1 MNKLLK
7 FLLACIPILL
17 SCTSGHSATAYPIKP
32 IHLILPVPA
41 GNAGD
46 IVGRLLADRLSKNL
60 NQAVLVENKLGGG
73 GNIGA
78 EYAAKALP
86 DGYSVLIASS
96 GIFTANKHL
105 YKLNF
110 DPLKDFM
117 PITLVY
123 SGAPLLVVSPKITFK
138 SLQEFIDAAKKEP
151 GKYTYA
157 SYGSGHVSHII
168 AEMFKSAASIDL
180 LHVPYKNSPLPDV
193 MSGEV
198 DMIFESP
205 LLVINNLA
213 KLRPLGVVSL
223 KRNVRLPDVQAIS
236 EVRPG
241 FEITGWV
248 GAFLQSGASQ
258 DVVQRLHTEL
268 VKAIKSP
275 EFKSKLDELMLEPG
289 GNSTEDFTQYIKTMS
304 DKVGRV
310 IQDAKIKAE

>member
-1 MNKLLK
+1 MEK
-7 FLLACIPILL
+7 FGSIC
-17 SCTSGHSATAYPIKP
+17 
-32 IHLILPVPA
+32 
-41 GNAGD
+41 
-46 IVGRLLADRLSKNL
+46 R
-60 NQAVLVENKLGGG
+60 
-73 GNIGA
+73 
-78 EYAAKALP
+78 
-86 DGYSVLIASS
+86 
-96 GIFTANKHL
+96 
-105 YKLNF
+105 
-110 DPLKDFM
+110 
-117 PITLVY
+117 
-123 SGAPLLVVSPKITFK
+123 PKIRVIQPLSTKDTRMYWCRFNIDNK
-138 SLQEFIDAAKKEP
+138 SSFGIVKD
-151 GKYTYA
+151 
-157 SYGSGHVSHII
+157 
-168 AEMFKSAASIDL
+168 
-180 LHVPYKNSPLPDV
+180 
-193 MSGEV
+193 
-198 DMIFESP
+198 SP

-236 EVRPG
+236 EVLPG